1 MTSKINQKKMRIHDD
16 IIVLQDFL
24 KIVSAKPESGE
35 TVADVKRQIDE
46 LKARL
51 DGPQCIR

>member
-35 TVADVKRQIDE
+35 TVADVKRQIDD
-46 LKARL
+46 LKAQL
-51 DGPQCIR
+51 NAN